1 MCCAHCSKAALQR
14 ERDER
19 LEREARAEELAISR
33 GHRGA
38 SWALVWTTLATG
50 LIALAIGLISMF
62 RS

>member
-1 MCCAHCSKAALQR
+1 V
-14 ERDER
+14 
-19 LEREARAEELAISR
+19 EREARGEELAISR